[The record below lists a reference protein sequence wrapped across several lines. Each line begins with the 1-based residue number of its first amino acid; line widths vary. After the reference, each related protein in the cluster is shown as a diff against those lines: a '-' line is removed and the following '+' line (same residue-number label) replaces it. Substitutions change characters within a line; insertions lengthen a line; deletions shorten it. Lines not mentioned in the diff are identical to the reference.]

1 VKLETVQS
9 AVALGCVMRCVMGCV
24 LSLAPPLR
32 AATPA
37 IGTAVTQGSF
47 RVDDSTVAGNATLF
61 EGATIETRQS
71 SSSLDLAS
79 GPRLLLGADSKG
91 RIFGD
96 RLVLER
102 GSGEMHDAAGFRI
115 ETRGLTVR
123 TETGRSAARIVL
135 AGSTRVQVAALAGG
149 LRVLNSHGLLVAEL
163 NPGAA
168 LEFEPQLA
176 GNASAEQEK
185 FTGCLRAGG
194 GHYLLTD
201 EITNVTVELAGSGLD
216 KENGNHMQVTGVMDP
231 TGAPVSGATQYVRV
245 STLKRLGRGCPA
257 DKAAAAGAGG
267 NPNSPGN
274 SSGAG
279 AGKAAGLSVTA
290 LAIIGGVAAAAIVG
304 GLAAGSAFSGSSAAP
319 LSR

>member
-1 VKLETVQS
+1 MERFVKLETVQS
-9 AVALGCVMRCVMGCV
+9 VVCVMVCVN
-24 LSLAPPLR
+24 LAPLLL
-32 AATPA
+32 ATTPA
-37 IGTAVTQGSF
+37 IGTAVTQGGF
-47 RVDDSTVAGNATLF
+47 RVDDSTVAGNATLL

-102 GSGEMHDAAGFRI
+102 GWSEMRNASGYRIDA
-115 ETRGLTVR
+115 RGLTVR
-123 TETGRSAARIVL
+123 TETGLGAARILL

-149 LRVLNSHGLLVAEL
+149 LRVLNSHGLLLAEL

-176 GNASAEQEK
+176 GDATGEQEK
-185 FTGCLRAGG
+185 LTGCLRASS

-201 EITNVTVELAGSGLD
+201 EITSVTVELAGSGLD
-216 KENGNHMQVTGVMDP
+216 KENGNRVQVTGVMDP
-231 TGAPVSGATQYVRV
+231 AGAPVSGATQYVRASSV
-245 STLKRLGRGCPA
+245 KRVGRGCPA
-257 DKAAAAGAGG
+257 NQAAAAGAVG
-267 NPNSPGN
+267 NPSGPGK
-274 SSGAG
+274 SGG
-279 AGKAAGLSVTA
+279 GGLSATSI
-290 LAIIGGVAAAAIVG
+290 AIIGGVVAAAIVG
-304 GLAAGSAFSGSSAAP
+304 GLAAGSAFSGAGASS